1 MFKIKENGSNVRTEI
16 IGGVTTFFAM
26 AYIIFTNAYILGDVF
41 GAEHLVALSVA
52 TCISA
57 AIGTA
62 LTAFLGNVPFA
73 QAPGMGLNAFFTY
86 TVCFGMGFTWQQAL
100 AIVFVSGLIFLILTI
115 SPLRSKIIASIPAPL
130 KAAIGGGIG
139 LFIALIGLL
148 NSDLTGTSNT
158 FDVDAVSGV
167 SLSGIL
173 DMGARSTP
181 VRFWSSSALSSSP
194 CSWRGRSRVR
204 SLSASSQRR

>member
-26 AYIIFTNAYILGDVF
+26 AYIIFTNAYILGAVF

-86 TVCFGMGFTWQQAL
+86 TVCFGMGFTW
-100 AIVFVSGLIFLILTI
+100 
-115 SPLRSKIIASIPAPL
+115 
-130 KAAIGGGIG
+130 
-139 LFIALIGLL
+139 
-148 NSDLTGTSNT
+148 
-158 FDVDAVSGV
+158 
-167 SLSGIL
+167 
-173 DMGARSTP
+173 
-181 VRFWSSSALSSSP
+181 
-194 CSWRGRSRVR
+194 
-204 SLSASSQRR
+204 